1 MPIPTPLHKRTSAL
15 CKTQEWREWAGYFSA
30 VSYQHSHEIE
40 YYAIRN
46 AAGLLDVSPLFKYE
60 IEGPDALRL
69 ANRIMTRDVRKCKVG
84 QMMYSPWCD
93 EEGKVIDDGTI
104 ARLSNTRF
112 RLTAADPSLRWFQDC
127 GIGMDVAVRDVSAQL
142 AALAL
147 QGPNARAI
155 LREAVK
161 SNGLDKL
168 GYYHFVESSLDDIPM
183 TITRTGYTGD
193 LGYEL
198 WIAAEQAEK
207 LWDRLMDVGQG
218 YGLLPVGLAALDMT
232 RVEAGLLLIDVDY
245 TSSLQA
251 LIPSQESSP
260 YELGLGWAVKL
271 EQPGFIGQRALKAE
285 HSADDGTPRKFVG
298 LEVAWDELEAL
309 FGEVDLPPQL
319 AGRASRTPLPLYAK
333 GKHIGQATSM
343 LFSPI
348 LKKYIALAT
357 VNSRYAKKSQQLEME
372 ITVEYK
378 RKRAP
383 AKVVEL
389 PFFNPK
395 RKRSRIDG

>member
-1 MPIPTPLHKRTSAL
+1 MPIPTPLHKRTAAL

-60 IEGPDALRL
+60 IKGPDALRL
-69 ANRIMTRDVRKCKVG
+69 VNRIMTRDVRKCKVG

-104 ARLSNTRF
+104 ARLGEARF

-127 GIGMDVAVRDVSAQL
+127 GIGMDAAVRDVSAEL

-155 LREAVK
+155 LKEAVK
-161 SNGLDKL
+161 SDGLDKL
-168 GYYHFVESSLDDIPM
+168 GFYHLLESSLDGIPI
-183 TITRTGYTGD
+183 TITRSGYTGD

-198 WIAAEQAEK
+198 WIAAEHAEE
-207 LWDRLMDVGQG
+207 LWDRLMHFGQG
-218 YGLLPVGLAALDMT
+218 YGLLPAGLAALDMT

-245 TSSLQA
+245 ISSLQA
-251 LIPSQESSP
+251 LIPSQKSSP
-260 YELGLGWAVKL
+260 YELGLGWTVKL
-271 EQPGFIGQRALKAE
+271 KQPFFIGQHALRTE
-285 HSADDGTPRKFVG
+285 HNAGLARKFVG
-298 LEVAWDELEAL
+298 LEVAWDELEEL
-309 FGEVDLPPQL
+309 FGAVDLPPQV
-319 AGRASRTPLPLYAK
+319 AGRASRIPLPIYAN

-343 LFSPI
+343 LFSPL

-357 VNSRYAKKSQQLEME
+357 VDSRYAKKSQQIEIE
-372 ITVEYK
+372 ITVEYE

-383 AKVVEL
+383 AKMVK
-389 PFFNPK
+389 PQFFNPE
-395 RKRSRIDG
+395 RKRSLTSG